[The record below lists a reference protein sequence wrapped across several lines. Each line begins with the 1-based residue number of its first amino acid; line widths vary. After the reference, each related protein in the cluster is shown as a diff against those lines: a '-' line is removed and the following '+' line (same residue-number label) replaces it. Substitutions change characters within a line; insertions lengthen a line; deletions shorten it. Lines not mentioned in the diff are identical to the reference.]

1 MAVASFVSPRQV
13 PRLLSIACGLLCA
26 ALLCLPFAVPSLAAD
41 SGGKDGTP
49 DDNAANAYTGT
60 DSSNNYASSS
70 ANVTI
75 DTGGTGKDIYGGYA
89 ASGDAT
95 GNTVTMTGGVARRL
109 YGGWVVTEGGKASGN
124 TISIS
129 GGTIQQY
136 VIGGWGGN
144 ATTSTSATG
153 NTIRIS
159 GSPVLTNAVLYGG
172 WHYSSSPID
181 EITGNTLEIRSVG
194 LSAKNVANF
203 ENYHFILPG
212 TVKAGDTV
220 LTLTDPNGTDIS
232 NSKVGVAGAAGT
244 SPLQKGDTVT
254 LLKNENGL
262 TTTGYTKKSLT
273 GTQGISLE
281 YDFTLNA
288 TLTTLDA
295 TVDTTPDPTL
305 CA

>member
-181 EITGNTLEIRSVG
+181 EITGNTL
-194 LSAKNVANF
+194 
-203 ENYHFILPG
+203 
-212 TVKAGDTV
+212 
-220 LTLTDPNGTDIS
+220 
-232 NSKVGVAGAAGT
+232 
-244 SPLQKGDTVT
+244 
-254 LLKNENGL
+254 
-262 TTTGYTKKSLT
+262 
-273 GTQGISLE
+273 
-281 YDFTLNA
+281 
-288 TLTTLDA
+288 
-295 TVDTTPDPTL
+295 
-305 CA
+305 